1 MPIIVKDNAA
11 TISPVACVSSSS
23 EGEIYIYEGVTF
35 CVRLCDIVG
44 RAFEQA
50 GESVTITAGA
60 AARLGLLAQNG
71 EYAAGA
77 VQAARI
83 RETCDEI
90 RDLLVRKNASYGNSA
105 GDPLRVFST
114 ADAVEGLK
122 VRIDDKLSRL
132 SRGTEYAGEDTL
144 LDLAGYFVL
153 LLIETRKA
161 RAQEGAPDGN
171 ASEPVSRR

>member
-11 TISPVACVSSSS
+11 TISPVACCGSST
-23 EGEIYIYEGVTF
+23 EGEIYLYEGVTF
-35 CVRLCDIVG
+35 CVRLCDILG
-44 RAFEQA
+44 RAFEHG

-60 AARLGLLAQNG
+60 AARLGLLKQNG

-77 VQAARI
+77 TQAARI

-105 GDPLRVFST
+105 GNPMRVFST
-114 ADAVEGLK
+114 TDAVEGLK
-122 VRIDDKLSRL
+122 VRIDDKISRL
-132 SRGTEYAGEDTL
+132 SRGAEFPNEDTL
-144 LDLAGYFVL
+144 VDLAGYLVL

-161 RAQEGAPDGN
+161 RAQEGAPDGD
-171 ASEPVSRR
+171 EPVSRR